1 MEELREKIW
10 VLNDRIESF
19 DKIKDLINEIEVHL
33 TEDEED
39 LRGWLKKTLEEVA
52 LLKRDAEDNAEV
64 YEEILAQ
71 DFGAEE
77 Y

>member
-19 DKIKDLINEIEVHL
+19 DKIKDLINEMEVHL

-39 LRGWLKKTLEEVA
+39 LRGRLKKILKEVA

-64 YEEILAQ
+64 YEEILTQ

>member
-19 DKIKDLINEIEVHL
+19 DKIKDLINEMEVHL
-33 TEDEED
+33 TEAEED
-39 LRGWLKKTLEEVA
+39 LRGRLKKILEEVA
-52 LLKRDAEDNAEV
+52 SLKLDAEDTAEA
-64 YEEILAQ
+64 YEEILTQ
-71 DFGAEE
+71 DFGEEE

>member
-19 DKIKDLINEIEVHL
+19 DKMKDLIEEMEARL
-33 TEDEED
+33 TEDEGG
-39 LRGWLKKTLEEVA
+39 LRGRLKKILDEVA
-52 LLKRDAEDNAEV
+52 LLKRDAEDDAEA
-64 YEEILAQ
+64 YEEILTQ

>member
-19 DKIKDLINEIEVHL
+19 DKIKDLIAEMEVHL
-33 TEDEED
+33 TEDEGD
-39 LRGWLKKTLEEVA
+39 LRNWLKKTLEEIA

-64 YEEILAQ
+64 YEEILTQ
-71 DFGAEE
+71 DFGEEE

>member
-19 DKIKDLINEIEVHL
+19 DKMKDLIEEMEARL
-33 TEDEED
+33 TEDEGD
-39 LRGWLKKTLEEVA
+39 LRGRLKKILDEVA
-52 LLKRDAEDNAEV
+52 SLKLDAEDTAEA
-64 YEEILAQ
+64 YEEILTQ
-71 DFGAEE
+71 DFGEEE

>member
-19 DKIKDLINEIEVHL
+19 DKMKDLIEEMEARL
-33 TEDEED
+33 TKDEGD
-39 LRGWLKKTLEEVA
+39 LRGRLRKILDEVA
-52 LLKRDAEDNAEV
+52 LLKRDAEDDAEA
-64 YEEILAQ
+64 YEEILTQ
-71 DFGAEE
+71 DFGEEE

>member
-19 DKIKDLINEIEVHL
+19 DKIKDLINEMEVHL
-33 TEDEED
+33 TEDEEN
-39 LRGWLKKTLEEVA
+39 LRGRLKKILEEVA
-52 LLKRDAEDNAEV
+52 SLKLDAEDTAEA
-64 YEEILAQ
+64 YEEILTQ
-71 DFGAEE
+71 DFGEEE